1 MATKRTYYDILGV
14 SITASDA
21 EIRDAYRQRARE
33 VHPDS
38 AARTSVDASSR
49 MAEISQAWSVL
60 SMPALRRQ
68 YDESLLNTTD
78 AAYSASN
85 ISAGSPVFDMAEI
98 HFIERARF
106 PWRFVL
112 IVIAVGSAI
121 IIGINAAGQQSK
133 PVGPDGLLQSGS
145 CIVVDANL
153 AAVEVAC
160 QEPHDGV
167 VRQLIGFDKVCPR
180 DTEAI
185 RDRQGMGIACVVRN

>member
-1 MATKRTYYDILGV
+1 MATEHTYYDILGV

-38 AARTSVDASSR
+38 AARTSANASVR

-60 SMPALRRQ
+60 SNNARRRQ
-68 YDESLLNTTD
+68 YDESLLNPRD
-78 AAYSASN
+78 VDNSASHV
-85 ISAGSPVFDMAEI
+85 SATSPVFQMADMQ
-98 HFIERARF
+98 FVERARF

-112 IVIAVGSAI
+112 IIIVVGTAI
-121 IIGINAAGQQSK
+121 ILGINAAGQQRK

-160 QEPHDGV
+160 EEPHDGV